1 MRQQRT
7 SVVAKLRHGEH
18 VGVEWAAPADEALPM
33 NMLTQPCSPLPT
45 GCLMRTVRALSKG
58 PGLGVILALVSCGN
72 APTSSADAPGGHA
85 EPRPVLVRTEA
96 PPPPG
101 AHKRLMHF
109 QSVAFST
116 ASKTAPGRVSPHVC
130 SPSAGWSA
138 HVDNALGPLVRR
150 LGPGTFDWW
159 GHRTGGSWTVSGI
172 ALDTRTT
179 TETEFEALD
188 LARQR
193 FPQLVNFAP
202 LVEFARAN
210 GIELYGYV
218 GFPRCD
224 KGPRFQFA
232 AVPGHSD
239 RTQMDRW
246 YGEFVRS
253 GFKGIGHDWSQ
264 YLPPESGVL
273 TVNFPYLRNHGIE
286 PFIEA
291 MPERKDSHLLGWS
304 VVLTETRLR
313 HTERKP
319 DKFFTVDEIR
329 QAGGRV
335 VIIFAHPPQNFEGD
349 VWRWRFDRA
358 VARLKEGE
366 TVAVNLKGLA
376 EHGLPI
382 EQLVEFS
389 RKPPAGQDSEAD
401 QPDPE

>member
-1 MRQQRT
+1 M
-7 SVVAKLRHGEH
+7 G
-18 VGVEWAAPADEALPM
+18 DEALPM
-33 NMLTQPCSPLPT
+33 NMLTQPCSAFPT
-45 GCLMRTVRALSKG
+45 GRLIRRVRALSRG

-72 APTSSADAPGGHA
+72 APTSSADAPDGPA
-85 EPRPVLVRTEA
+85 ESRPALVRNEAA
-96 PPPPG
+96 PPPG
-101 AHKRLMHF
+101 GYKRLLHF
-109 QSVAFST
+109 QPVAFST
-116 ASKTAPGRVSPHVC
+116 ASKTAPGRVSPRVC
-130 SPSAGWSA
+130 SPLRGWNA
-138 HVDNALGPLVRR
+138 HIENSLRPLVGR

-188 LARQR
+188 LARRR

-224 KGPRFQFA
+224 EGPQFQFA
-232 AVPGHSD
+232 AEPGHCD
-239 RTQMDRW
+239 GTQMDRW

-253 GFKGIGHDWSQ
+253 GFKGVGHDWSQ
-264 YLPPESGVL
+264 SLPPESDAL

-291 MPERKDSHLLGWS
+291 IPQRKDSHLLGWS
-304 VVLTETRLR
+304 VVVTETRLLY
-313 HTERKP
+313 TERNP
-319 DKFFTVDEIR
+319 EKFFTVDEIR

-335 VIIFAHPPQNFEGD
+335 VIIFAHPPQNFEGN

-358 VARLKEGE
+358 LARLKEGE
-366 TVAVNLKGLA
+366 TVVVNLTGLA
-376 EHGLPI
+376 ETGHPI

-389 RKPPAGQDSEAD
+389 RTPPAGRDPEAD